1 MVWHLPVLQGC
12 VIHRTSYIFPE
23 AGESFRKAGDMG
35 GEFVSDPQFLL
46 AGHPP
51 MLILAVLLACA
62 GPGLG
67 LLFGLLVSLHL
78 VCLFSVLKCRFCTG
92 FSIAILVT
100 PLFGWTE
107 WLIPRPC
114 VRFLSNL
121 SLQMSV
127 LQHRVKWCF
136 AFYVCKQHMV
146 CSQLL
151 KLTKY
156 LRICLNARS
165 YRKCKFITYCFSLDS
180 YDRFLESAPRRVFL
194 VLSLL
199 FLHAYANFLSLLEPH
214 NTCYQ

>member
-12 VIHRTSYIFPE
+12 VIHCTSYIFPE

-92 FSIAILVT
+92 FSSAILVI
-100 PLFGWTE
+100 PSLDGLSDLFLGLVLDFSVISPCRCRCFNTE
-107 WLIPRPC
+107 WSDASL
-114 VRFLSNL
+114 FMYASNTWSAASYLS
-121 SLQMSV
+121 
-127 LQHRVKWCF
+127 
-136 AFYVCKQHMV
+136 
-146 CSQLL
+146 SQN
-151 KLTKY
+151 
-156 LRICLNARS
+156 I
-165 YRKCKFITYCFSLDS
+165 
-180 YDRFLESAPRRVFL
+180 
-194 VLSLL
+194 
-199 FLHAYANFLSLLEPH
+199 
-214 NTCYQ
+214 